1 MRHFLSASS
10 VSLSRFQFVSSTTDI
25 STQGG
30 TSGIG
35 ASLALSL
42 AKRGAQIVLLTH
54 HAPSD
59 FFLVEFIDEIRRA
72 SNNDLIYAEQVDLS
86 SLHSIRK
93 FATKWVDNAPPRR
106 LDMLI
111 LCAATL
117 TPPGKAR
124 VLTDEG
130 IEENWMVNYLANFH
144 LLSILSPAIRA
155 QPADRDVRILFA
167 SCSSYIASPP
177 INDGSEALGVKG
189 WSPGKAYA
197 RSKLALL
204 LFGNAFQKHLDAYKR
219 PDGAPNNARVIFVD
233 PGFSR
238 TPGTRRWLTRGSL
251 WGLGVYVAL
260 WQSAWLF
267 LKSAEAGAESF
278 LFAAMEAGLGRG
290 EGGKLVKECREMVFA
305 RVDVRDVEAA
315 GRLWKGSEELVERV
329 EREEAVK
336 RAYTKG
342 EAKKEEKGEAGG
354 KGKEKDGNDGKE
366 GGKGS
371 GTEEKKKSR
380 PRRGK
385 KA

>member
-1 MRHFLSASS
+1 
-10 VSLSRFQFVSSTTDI
+10 
-25 STQGG
+25 
-30 TSGIG
+30 
-35 ASLALSL
+35 
-42 AKRGAQIVLLTH
+42 
-54 HAPSD
+54 
-59 FFLVEFIDEIRRA
+59 
-72 SNNDLIYAEQVDLS
+72 
-86 SLHSIRK
+86 
-93 FATKWVDNAPPRR
+93 
-106 LDMLI
+106 MLI

-117 TPPGKAR
+117 TPAGTPR
-124 VLTDEG
+124 VLTEEG

-177 INDGSEALGVKG
+177 VKDGSEALDAKD

-219 PDGAPNNARVIFVD
+219 PDGAPNNARVVFVD
-233 PGFSR
+233 PGLSR

-251 WGLGVYVAL
+251 WGLAVYVAL
-260 WQSAWLF
+260 WQGVWLL
-267 LKSAEAGAESF
+267 LKSADAGAESF
-278 LFAAMEAGLGRG
+278 LYAAMEATLGSG
-290 EGGKLVKECREMVFA
+290 EGAKLVKECREMVFA
-305 RVDVRDVEAA
+305 RVDVRDVEGA

-336 RAYTKG
+336 RAFLKN
-342 EAKKEEKGEAGG
+342 EKKGEAGG
-354 KGKEKDGNDGKE
+354 KDGKDEKDGKVGQDAKE